1 MSFKHRVR
9 KVVVCLVLGM
19 GMVSGMPMRPD
30 EIEEL
35 MHTMNQPKVVNTKP
49 DGGESGDE
57 RTTYS
62 TDRQ

>member
-9 KVVVCLVLGM
+9 KVVLCLVLGM

-35 MHTMNQPKVVNTKP
+35 MHTMNQPKVVYTEP
-49 DGGESGDE
+49 DDGESGDGP
-57 RTTYS
+57 TTYS
-62 TDRQ
+62 AGRR

>member
-9 KVVVCLVLGM
+9 RVALCLVLGM

-35 MHTMNQPKVVNTKP
+35 MHTNEPKVVYTQP
-49 DGGESGDE
+49 DEGESGDE
-57 RTTYS
+57 PTTYS
-62 TDRQ
+62 ANRQ